1 METAV
6 HAHASLRGTTTV
18 LAALTT
24 IGLAG
29 TACGGEASPPNGP
42 GSGNRVSVE
51 LTPDGC
57 SPTPATI
64 PAGTVTFTVH
74 NAAADRVTEAELLAG
89 GKSVAEKEDITPG
102 LSGQFTVHLDAG
114 DYQISC
120 PGARNDRSGL
130 KVTGLSQ
137 GSWQSNPT
145 LVKATQ
151 DYAQWTVQQVNQ
163 LLPAARDFAAAVQ
176 SGDLAKAQQ
185 LYASTRV
192 YYEHI
197 EPVAEKWKDL
207 DGAIDGRADDAGVG
221 FTGFHRIEQA
231 LWEQKSLDGLAPIAA
246 GLVTDIERLQ
256 QAVASLDVQPA
267 EVADGATELINEI
280 QSRKV
285 TGEEERYSHTD
296 LSDFQANLDGAR
308 QAWTLLQPP
317 VLGTD
322 PELARTINDRF
333 TGVQQELTR
342 YQQSPGYV
350 ASGFVNYSTVSPQQR
365 KALAQKVNAL
375 GEALSKVS
383 AKIA

>member
-1 METAV
+1 M
-6 HAHASLRGTTTV
+6 HAHAPLRRTTTV

-29 TACGGEASPPNGP
+29 TSCGGEASPPNGP
-42 GSGNRVSVE
+42 GGGNRVSVE

-57 SPTPATI
+57 SPTPATV

-120 PGARNDRSGL
+120 PGAKNDRSDF
-130 KVTGLSQ
+130 KVTGVSQ
-137 GSWQSNPT
+137 GSWQSNPM

-163 LLPAARDFAAAVQ
+163 LLPAAKNFAAAVQ

-197 EPVAEKWKDL
+197 EPVADKWKDL
-207 DGAIDGRADDAGVG
+207 DGAIDGRADDAGAD

-256 QAVASLDVQPA
+256 QAVTTLDVQPA
-267 EVADGATELINEI
+267 EVAGGATELINEI

-308 QAWTLLQPP
+308 QAWTLLQTP
-317 VLGTD
+317 VVGTD
-322 PELARTINDRF
+322 PQLARTINDRF
-333 TGVQQELTR
+333 TGVQQELAL

-350 ASGFVNYSTVSPQQR
+350 DSGFVDYSTVSPQQR